1 MVKHLWGHL
10 MKRSAAVAQL
20 GERGTEDPEV
30 AGSIPAGGTNLIC
43 HMTLE
48 NYYSARNSAVKTMT
62 LGLIFLLFLPIGIP
76 LSLII
81 IPFLAGRSGAK
92 ELTKDW
98 HTTFIITVGG
108 GCSLGLVFIL
118 YMILSLS
125 LGPSLKIGI
134 TEPVILGIVVVL
146 IWGSFFIGVRN
157 SIGAKSEIQINEE
170 EWEQEDKVKDELE
183 NMSEKSGIAI
193 PEEVKPKE
201 IKKEKVKKRE
211 LKPKKDVKD
220 KLADLKS
227 EFKKT
232 KKRSANVGTL
242 GKKR

>member
-1 MVKHLWGHL
+1 MKH
-10 MKRSAAVAQL
+10 SAAVAQL

-30 AGSIPAGGTNLIC
+30 AGSIPAGGTNLIR

-48 NYYSARNSAVKTMT
+48 KYYSARNSAVKTMAF
-62 LGLIFLLFLPIGIP
+62 GLIFLFFLPIGIP

-92 ELTKDW
+92 ELPRDW
-98 HTTFIITVGG
+98 HSTFAITVGG
-108 GCSLGLVFIL
+108 SCSLGLVFAL

-134 TEPVILGIVVVL
+134 TEPLILGTVAAL

-157 SIGAKSEIQINEE
+157 STELKNEVQINEE
-170 EWEQEDKVKDELE
+170 EWDKEEQEDNSKE
-183 NMSEKSGIAI
+183 SIAI
-193 PEEVKPKE
+193 PEESKTFGKEDVAPKAKIDANKDE
-201 IKKEKVKKRE
+201 PPVS
-211 LKPKKDVKD
+211 KDVKD
-220 KLADLKS
+220 RLAALKN

-232 KKRSANVGTL
+232 KKRSAEL
-242 GKKR
+242 GVRDKKR

>member
-1 MVKHLWGHL
+1 MKH
-10 MKRSAAVAQL
+10 SAAVAQL

-30 AGSIPAGGTNLIC
+30 AGSIPAGGTNLIR

-48 NYYSARNSAVKTMT
+48 KYYSARNSAVKTMAF
-62 LGLIFLLFLPIGIP
+62 GLIFLFFLPIGIP

-92 ELTKDW
+92 ELPRDW
-98 HTTFIITVGG
+98 HSTFVITVGG
-108 GCSLGLVFIL
+108 SCSLGLVFAL

-125 LGPSLKIGI
+125 LGPALKIGI
-134 TEPVILGIVVVL
+134 TEPLILAVVAAL

-157 SIGAKSEIQINEE
+157 STELKNEVQINEE
-170 EWEQEDKVKDELE
+170 EWDKEEQEEISK
-183 NMSEKSGIAI
+183 EKIAI
-193 PEEVKPKE
+193 PEESQTFEKE
-201 IKKEKVKKRE
+201 DVAPETKIDEKKAEPHVN
-211 LKPKKDVKD
+211 KDVKD
-220 KLADLKS
+220 RLADLKS

-232 KKRSANVGTL
+232 KKRSAELGVQ